1 MSACPNTGISTPEC
15 SCRECLTALLRT
27 HMPSL
32 LERRAQKDAA
42 RPGTPKVTRPSEQL
56 RRAA

>member
-15 SCRECLTALLRT
+15 SCRACLTALLQT

-32 LERRAQKDAA
+32 LERRAQKAAA
-42 RPGTPKVTRPSEQL
+42 RAETPEVTRLAEQQ

>member
-15 SCRECLTALLRT
+15 SCRACLTALLQT

-32 LERRAQKDAA
+32 LERRAQQAA
-42 RPGTPKVTRPSEQL
+42 AHPQPPDVRRLSEQQ

>member
-15 SCRECLTALLRT
+15 SCRACLTALLQT

-32 LERRAQKDAA
+32 LERRAQQAA
-42 RPGTPKVTRPSEQL
+42 ERPETPDVTRLSEQQP
-56 RRAA
+56 RAA

>member
-1 MSACPNTGISTPEC
+1 MSTCPNTGISTPEC

-32 LERRAQKDAA
+32 LERRAQKAA
-42 RPGTPKVTRPSEQL
+42 AQPEAPGVTPLSEQQ